1 MLQIIGTNEV
11 THKVSRFNPG
21 TGRSEL
27 ITTVLTVGRVIAE
40 HQTKETTAKHCAKLK
55 RCHPAVRFIVKT
67 R

>member
-27 ITTVLTVGRVIAE
+27 ITTVLTDSLIDE
-40 HQTKETTAKHCAKLK
+40 ELTKLEAK
-55 RCHPAVRFIVKT
+55 
-67 R
+67 